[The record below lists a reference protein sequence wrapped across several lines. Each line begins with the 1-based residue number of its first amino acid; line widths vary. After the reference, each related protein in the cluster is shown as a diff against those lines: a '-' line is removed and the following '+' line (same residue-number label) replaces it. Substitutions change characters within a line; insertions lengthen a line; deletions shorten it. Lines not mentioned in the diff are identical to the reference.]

1 MLGHNAVRKVVIYM
15 QAVQGTYDNGTFTL
29 NRQAPVKTGK
39 IIVIF
44 NAEEANVSDNESPLL
59 QDLLLAP
66 SLDTKNWKFNREE
79 ANER

>member
-1 MLGHNAVRKVVIYM
+1 M
-15 QAVQGTYDNGTFTL
+15 QAVQGTYNNGTFIL
-29 NRQAPVKTGK
+29 NSQAPVKTGK

-44 NAEEANVSDNESPLL
+44 NVEEPSTPDDENLLL

>member
-1 MLGHNAVRKVVIYM
+1 M
-15 QAVQGTYDNGTFTL
+15 QAVQGTYNNGTFTL

-44 NAEEANVSDNESPLL
+44 NVEESPASDDENLLL

-66 SLDTKNWKFNREE
+66 SLDTKNWRFNREE

>member
-1 MLGHNAVRKVVIYM
+1 M
-15 QAVQGTYDNGTFTL
+15 QAVQGMYNNGIFTL
-29 NRQAPVKTGK
+29 NSQAPVKTGK

-44 NAEEANVSDNESPLL
+44 NTEESPVSGNESHLL
-59 QDLLLAP
+59 QDLLLPP